1 MLQKYGSNILVIN
14 KMTAL
19 KDLSLVARATIF
31 TELLGRCKF
40 TAMDQTIFQLEE
52 GVGYLFNKL
61 ISLRRES
68 RNLYLIGNGE
78 NKVYLE
84 ADTLLMNL
92 TSGFNSNLEKKTSA
106 D

>member
-1 MLQKYGSNILVIN
+1 MAERAKFLVDRAIQEKKQIIIKATGEAKATRLFGISMQQSPVFLELKRIEAARNI
-14 KMTAL
+14 
-19 KDLSLVARATIF
+19 ARI
-31 TELLGRCKF
+31 
-40 TAMDQTIFQLEE
+40 
-52 GVGYLFNKL
+52 
-61 ISLRRES
+61 
-68 RNLYLIGNGE
+68 IGKGE

>member
-1 MLQKYGSNILVIN
+1 VFLELKRIEAARNI
-14 KMTAL
+14 
-19 KDLSLVARATIF
+19 ARI
-31 TELLGRCKF
+31 
-40 TAMDQTIFQLEE
+40 
-52 GVGYLFNKL
+52 
-61 ISLRRES
+61 
-68 RNLYLIGNGE
+68 IGKGE